1 MCLSYTSWHRNEAPP
16 WMGQLLVRTIGF
28 RQAELAL
35 ALGTLFP
42 PERALSIGLVDD
54 VVPHQQVESDDDK
67 LIDLLPS
74 QIKDQALDL
83 LLQKAYA
90 QARIYAKIPSQARVA
105 SKMVT
110 REEHIFRMIAKR
122 DEDTQHF
129 CGFVTQKAV
138 QKNLSAYVEALKNKS
153 AKK

>member
-1 MCLSYTSWHRNEAPP
+1 
-16 WMGQLLVRTIGF
+16 MGQLLVRTIGF
-28 RQAELAL
+28 RQADLAL

-54 VVPHQQVESDDDK
+54 VVPHQQVESGDSE
-67 LIDLLPS
+67 LIDLLPP
-74 QIKDQALDL
+74 QIKDQALDP

-90 QARIYAKIPSQARVA
+90 QARLYAKIPPQARVA

-138 QKNLSAYVEALKNKS
+138 QKNLAAYVEALKNKS

>member
-1 MCLSYTSWHRNEAPP
+1 
-16 WMGQLLVRTIGF
+16 MGQLLVRTIGF

-42 PERALSIGLVDD
+42 PEQALSVGLVDD
-54 VVPHQQVESDDDK
+54 IVPHQQAETGDDI
-67 LIDLLPS
+67 LGNLLPS
-74 QIKDQALDL
+74 QIKDQALNPL
-83 LLQKAYA
+83 LHRAYT
-90 QARIYAKIPSQARVA
+90 QARIYAKIPPQARVA

-138 QKNLSAYVEALKNKS
+138 QKNLTAYVEALKNKS
-153 AKK
+153 TKK

>member
-1 MCLSYTSWHRNEAPP
+1 M
-16 WMGQLLVRTIGF
+16 
-28 RQAELAL
+28 
-35 ALGTLFP
+35 
-42 PERALSIGLVDD
+42 DD

>member
-1 MCLSYTSWHRNEAPP
+1 
-16 WMGQLLVRTIGF
+16 MGQLLVRTVGF

-42 PERALSIGLVDD
+42 PEQALAVGLVDD
-54 VVPHQQVESDDDK
+54 IVPHQEAESGDDQ

-74 QIKDQALDL
+74 QIKDQALNP
-83 LLQKAYA
+83 LLQRAYS
-90 QARIYAKIPSQARVA
+90 QARIYAKIPPQARVA

-129 CGFVTQKAV
+129 CVFVTQKAV